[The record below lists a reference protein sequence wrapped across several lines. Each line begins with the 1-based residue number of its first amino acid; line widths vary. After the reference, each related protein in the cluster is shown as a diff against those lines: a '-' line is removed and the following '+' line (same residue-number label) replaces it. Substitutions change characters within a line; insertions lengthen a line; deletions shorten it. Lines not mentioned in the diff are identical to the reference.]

1 MWQLSASQS
10 HPKGMMMLDLLGRAA
25 DLFQTSEVTGRNYE
39 DDTRKISDYLT
50 HLLRPD
56 DFCGS
61 LPIWIIL

>member
-1 MWQLSASQS
+1 
-10 HPKGMMMLDLLGRAA
+10 MMLDLLGRAA